1 MSIIYEKLNSCYED
15 IRSKLSFKPEI
26 GLVLG
31 SGLGGYA
38 DELEIVESIDYKD
51 IKNFPISTVSGHE
64 GKFVCAYIGDK
75 PVIIMQGR
83 VHFYEGYKMSDVV
96 LPIRIMSMLGAK
108 KLVLS
113 NAAGGINADF
123 KPGDF
128 MILNDHISSFVPS
141 PLIGENVEQL
151 GTRFPDM
158 SEIYSK
164 KMIAIL
170 KNTATKLNIDI
181 KEGVYLQCTGP
192 NYESAA
198 EIRMYKAMGAD
209 AVGMSTACEAM
220 AARHAGMEVAAVSCI
235 TNYATGLSDKKLDH
249 VEVKEVAD
257 RVSAEFKA
265 LITEFIRNCD
275 C

>member
-1 MSIIYEKLNSCYED
+1 MNTIYERLNACYED
-15 IRSKLSFKPEI
+15 IGSKLSFKPEI

-38 DELEIVESIDYKD
+38 DELEVVESIDYKD
-51 IKNFPISTVSGHE
+51 IKSFPISTVSGHE
-64 GKFVCAYIGDK
+64 GKFICAYIGDK
-75 PVIIMQGR
+75 PVIIMKGR

-96 LPIRIMSMLGAK
+96 LPIRVMSMLGAK

-113 NAAGGINADF
+113 NAAGGINSDF

-128 MILNDHISSFVPS
+128 MILRDHISSFVPS
-141 PLIGENVEQL
+141 PLIGENVERL

-164 KMIAIL
+164 KLIALL
-170 KNTATKLNIDI
+170 KDKAGKLGIDI

-198 EIRMYKAMGAD
+198 EIRMYKALGAD
-209 AVGMSTACEAM
+209 AVGMSTACEAI

-235 TNYATGLSDKKLDH
+235 TNYSTGLSDKKLDH

-257 RVSAEFKA
+257 RVSKEFKG
-265 LITEFIRNCD
+265 LIGEFIRNLD
-275 C
+275 